1 MNSKYLFIA
10 FETALL
16 CAFLHSM
23 NCFWFWHVKLSYF
36 FAIAIVCLLLYNK
49 YNPQSIRISKNAI
62 VVSVIFFVAQIYGYV
77 DYVSITSII
86 STTIYSI
93 IILSILSLKIDL
105 QKRIFDFIYN
115 SLAIILLPSICLF
128 VLVNSGIQL
137 PNWGDIIHPT
147 ASFYWYTNY
156 GLLLYG
162 SYGVRFNA
170 IFCEP
175 GHLGM
180 ILSFLLFVNGY
191 NLRNKS
197 TWILLIA
204 LLLTLSLAGYVLVA
218 MGYFLAQLK
227 LNIKR
232 TLKTFL
238 KLALLL
244 IFIYGCI
251 IGYNKGNNLVNDL
264 IISRLQYDK
273 SEGDFVGNNRAS
285 TSLERYYDSLK
296 MSEFIYGIGNKRY
309 MDESAN
315 SVLDGA
321 GYMLYIIKYGII
333 GVIAVFIFY
342 FSVCQIADKRI
353 RYEYISLLIL
363 YVLSFLQRSYPFWTS
378 EVFTFILANSIFLT
392 RISINKSFIMKSAV

>member
-1 MNSKYLFIA
+1 M
-10 FETALL
+10 
-16 CAFLHSM
+16 
-23 NCFWFWHVKLSYF
+23 
-36 FAIAIVCLLLYNK
+36 
-49 YNPQSIRISKNAI
+49 
-62 VVSVIFFVAQIYGYV
+62 
-77 DYVSITSII
+77 
-86 STTIYSI
+86 
-93 IILSILSLKIDL
+93 SILSLKIDL

-191 NLRNKS
+191 NLKNKS

-232 TLKTFL
+232 TLKTFF